1 MSFGG
6 FRGTL
11 TTCKRKLG
19 SLFTVSGDL
28 AEGELDPVAN
38 KKISHLTECFLYTS
52 ECISTDPA
60 AKTDRLDLNE
70 RYSWAL
76 KACHDVSVSHSF
88 SSCLPLFYP
97 FFVTLHHHFHCFFLL
112 QTAFYISH
120 SVRDF
125 SSTSA
130 AQVEVEKLRG
140 ELKLSRSREEKL
152 VEEVR
157 ALKGCLD
164 DLTR

>member
-76 KACHDVSVSHSF
+76 KACHD
-88 SSCLPLFYP
+88 
-97 FFVTLHHHFHCFFLL
+97 
-112 QTAFYISH
+112 TAFYISH